1 MNPVLSPLLSFV
13 KEPFAG
19 LSAALFTLAFAS
31 ARADGDDTSVP
42 RRPATPPTAMQPVD
56 LAICLDTSGS
66 MDGLIDAARQKLW
79 AIVNDLALAKP
90 TPKLRVALLT
100 YGNDGHPAESG
111 WVHVDSPFTEDLDG
125 VSAQLFALK
134 TNGGTEYVG
143 RVLNAAATQLD
154 WSGEKDALKIV
165 VVAGN
170 ESAEQD
176 PTFDFHVVCKSLI
189 ERGVVVNSIYCG
201 NPADELAPAWQQ
213 VARCADGQ
221 FASID
226 QQNGT
231 IVISTPFDTELAS
244 LSSAINETYLAYG
257 KNGWEAGVNQQ
268 LQDANAKGCNDA
280 AAAAR
285 ACTKGGALYRCTWD
299 LVDAVKGGSVKLE
312 DVKKEELPEKMREL
326 TLEQKQK
333 CVDDAFAKRTEIQK
347 KIQDV
352 GAKRQQHLEA
362 EMKKQGAKDD
372 AAFDRAVRDA
382 IRKQAETKGFQF
394 PKDGTPKPEAPKQEP
409 AQKQAPTN
417 TPEPVK
423 HE

>member
-1 MNPVLSPLLSFV
+1 MSFLPALMRAPLAGAC
-13 KEPFAG
+13 AG
-19 LSAALFTLAFAS
+19 LFALATATAHADDEAAKP
-31 ARADGDDTSVP
+31 V
-42 RRPATPPTAMQPVD
+42 RPVTPPKATQPVD

-100 YGNDGHPAESG
+100 YGNDGHSAEVG
-111 WVHVDSPFTEDLDG
+111 WVKVDSPFTDDLDL
-125 VSAQLFALK
+125 VSQQLFALK

-143 RVLNAAATQLD
+143 RVLRAASEQLD
-154 WSGEKDALKIV
+154 WSKEPEALKLV

-176 PTFDFHVVCKSLI
+176 ATVLFRDACRSLI

-201 NPADELAPAWQQ
+201 NPADELAPAWRE

-231 IVISTPFDTELAS
+231 VVIATPFDAELTT
-244 LSSAINETYLAYG
+244 LSAAINETYLAYG
-257 KNGWEAGVNQQ
+257 KNAKEWGENQAR
-268 LQDANAKGCNDA
+268 QDANAQSCNDA

-299 LVDAVKGGSVKLE
+299 LVDAVKEGSVKLE

-326 TLEQKQK
+326 SLEEKQK
-333 CVDDAFAKRTEIQK
+333 CLDAAWAKRQEIQK

-352 GAKRQQHLEA
+352 GQKRQAHLEV

-372 AAFDRAVRDA
+372 EAFDRAVRDA
-382 IRKQAETKGFQF
+382 VRKQAESKGFEF
-394 PKDGTPKPEAPKQEP
+394 PKNEAPKTDAPKPEAPKDGAAP
-409 AQKQAPTN
+409 KQQAV